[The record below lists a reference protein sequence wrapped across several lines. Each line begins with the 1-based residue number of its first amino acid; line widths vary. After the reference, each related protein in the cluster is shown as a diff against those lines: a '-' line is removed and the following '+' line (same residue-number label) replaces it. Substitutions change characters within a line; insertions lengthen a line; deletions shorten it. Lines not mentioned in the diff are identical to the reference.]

1 MQFEKNGRTAQMNF
15 CGTVEMPLLTTPAG
29 RFCYFNRPAS
39 AGGNLPTVTEQSF
52 GFTYIGNSY
61 SEPYTSFTETNGTS
75 YNWYLY
81 QASSEFGT
89 YEETARGNVELPGST
104 TITYFGETLYE
115 YWFHFRVYV
124 TNANGTVSY
133 TTANLQNVAPFFEP

>member
-1 MQFEKNGRTAQMNF
+1 MITTA
-15 CGTVEMPLLTTPAG
+15 AG
-29 RFCYFNRPAS
+29 RFCYFNNAYSSGPI
-39 AGGNLPTVTEQSF
+39 PTITQQSF

-61 SEPYTSFTETNGTS
+61 SEPYFSFTETNGTN

-81 QASSEFGT
+81 QASTQFGT

-115 YWFHFRVYV
+115 YWFYYSVTV
-124 TNANGTVSY
+124 TNSFGSATLDSQ
-133 TTANLQNVAPFFEP
+133 ALQNVAPPNEA

>member
-1 MQFEKNGRTAQMNF
+1 
-15 CGTVEMPLLTTPAG
+15 MPMLTTAVG
-29 RFCYFNRPAS
+29 RFCYFNRPGS

-75 YNWYLY
+75 YSWYLY
-81 QASSEFGT
+81 QASSEFGV

-104 TITYFGETLYE
+104 SITYFGETLYA

-133 TTANLQNVAPFFEP
+133 TTANLENIAAPNEA